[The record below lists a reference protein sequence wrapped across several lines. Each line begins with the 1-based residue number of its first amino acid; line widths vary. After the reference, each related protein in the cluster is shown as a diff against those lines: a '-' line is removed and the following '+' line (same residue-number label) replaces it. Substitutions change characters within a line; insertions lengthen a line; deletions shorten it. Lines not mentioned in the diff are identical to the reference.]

1 VGAYFYMV
9 MLFEEGVMKIIKLTD
24 EELNNLKVFL
34 GRCDL
39 KGNEVS
45 AFLSILNKINNAEV
59 NKDE

>member
-1 VGAYFYMV
+1 
-9 MLFEEGVMKIIKLTD
+9 MKIIKLTD

-39 KGNEVS
+39 KGNEVP

-59 NKDE
+59 IEDGKQICELSRNE